1 MRRILFPIVLLALTG
16 LAHAG
21 EPARY
26 GAPLP
31 ATAAI
36 PVAAAVAA
44 FAQQLGDAKY
54 TGDFSLADSARLARG
69 AKGEDPFGLRG
80 EFVQLVELA
89 QSLQTPQNVQVRAD

>member
-1 MRRILFPIVLLALTG
+1 M
-16 LAHAG
+16 
-21 EPARY
+21 
-26 GAPLP
+26 
-31 ATAAI
+31 
-36 PVAAAVAA
+36 AA